1 LSQIY
6 KDFSGKAI
14 LDIDKSDLTTVEAA
28 AKTTLLQDLK
38 EKKISADQMG
48 LELIK
53 KNLPVPVDMQ
63 KLEQLFNCLAEGELE
78 KAEELL

>member
-1 LSQIY
+1 
-6 KDFSGKAI
+6 
-14 LDIDKSDLTTVEAA
+14 
-28 AKTTLLQDLK
+28 LK